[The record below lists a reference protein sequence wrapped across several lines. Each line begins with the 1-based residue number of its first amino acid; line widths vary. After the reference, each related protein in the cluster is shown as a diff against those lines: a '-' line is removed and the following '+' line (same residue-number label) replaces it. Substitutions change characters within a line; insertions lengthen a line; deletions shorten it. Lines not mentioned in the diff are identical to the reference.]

1 MTNKILA
8 QIDDKVIT
16 ESEIDSALKQLP
28 QEQAMYFNT
37 PDGRAQLLEQL
48 VNFEVFLKYAK
59 ENNIE
64 EEEEF
69 KTQLKRVKEEILV
82 QYMYS
87 KIMREATVEEKEL
100 EDYYNVNKDTF
111 TEGESVRAKHIL
123 VATEDEALKVKKEIE
138 EGLSFEEAAQKYST
152 CPSNVSG
159 GDLGFFHAGQM
170 VPEFEKAAFEAEI
183 GDVTEPVQTQ
193 FGFHLVKVEE
203 KKPAVVKSFE
213 EVKDVIRKNI
223 LTDRQ
228 RYKVASKAD
237 ELRKAYNVT
246 INQ

>member
-8 QIDDKVIT
+8 QIDDRTIT
-16 ESEIDSALKQLP
+16 ESEIDAALKQLP

-37 PDGRAQLLEQL
+37 PEGRAQLLEQL
-48 VNFEVFLKYAK
+48 VNFEVFLKYAN

-69 KTQLKRVKEEILV
+69 KTQLKRVQEEILV

-87 KIMREATVEEKEL
+87 KVMKEAKVEEKEL
-100 EDYYNVNKDTF
+100 EDYYNANKANF

-123 VATEDEALKVKKEIE
+123 VATEEEASKVKKEIE
-138 EGLSFEEAAQKYST
+138 EGLSFEDAAKKYST
-152 CPSNVSG
+152 CPSNAAG

-170 VPEFEKAAFEAEI
+170 VPEFEEAAFAAEI
-183 GDVTEPVQTQ
+183 GEVTDPVKTQ

-203 KKPAVVKSFE
+203 KRPAVEKSFE
-213 EVKDVIRKNI
+213 EVKEIIRKNL

-228 RYKVASKAD
+228 RYKIGAKAE
-237 ELRKAYNVT
+237 ELRKAYGVK

>member
-1 MTNKILA
+1 
-8 QIDDKVIT
+8 
-16 ESEIDSALKQLP
+16 
-28 QEQAMYFNT
+28 
-37 PDGRAQLLEQL
+37 
-48 VNFEVFLKYAK
+48 
-59 ENNIE
+59 
-64 EEEEF
+64 
-69 KTQLKRVKEEILV
+69 
-82 QYMYS
+82 
-87 KIMREATVEEKEL
+87 MREATVEENEL
-100 EDYYNVNKDTF
+100 EEYYNANKNTF

-123 VATEDEALKVKKEIE
+123 VATEDEALNVKKEIE

-183 GDVTEPVQTQ
+183 GAVTEPVQTQ

-213 EVKDVIRKNI
+213 EVKEIIRKNI

-237 ELRKAYNVT
+237 ELRKTYNVT

>member
-8 QIDDKVIT
+8 QVDDRVIT
-16 ESEIDSALKQLP
+16 ESEIDAALKQLP

-37 PDGRAQLLEQL
+37 PEGRAQLLEQL

-69 KTQLKRVKEEILV
+69 KTQLKRVQEEILV
-82 QYMYS
+82 QYVYS
-87 KIMREATVEEKEL
+87 KLMREATVEENEL
-100 EDYYNVNKDTF
+100 EEYYNANKNTF

-123 VATEDEALKVKKEIE
+123 VATEDEALNVKKEIE

-183 GDVTEPVQTQ
+183 GAVTEPVQTQ

-213 EVKDVIRKNI
+213 
-223 LTDRQ
+223 
-228 RYKVASKAD
+228 
-237 ELRKAYNVT
+237 
-246 INQ
+246 

>member
-8 QIDDKVIT
+8 QVDDRVIT
-16 ESEIDSALKQLP
+16 ESEIDAALKQLP

-37 PDGRAQLLEQL
+37 PEGRAQLLEQL

-64 EEEEF
+64 EEEEY
-69 KTQLKRVKEEILV
+69 KTQLKRVQEEILV
-82 QYMYS
+82 QYVYS
-87 KIMREATVEEKEL
+87 KLMREATVEENEL
-100 EDYYNVNKDTF
+100 EEYYNANKNTF

-123 VATEDEALKVKKEIE
+123 VATEDEALNVKKEIE

-183 GDVTEPVQTQ
+183 GAVTEPVQTQ

-213 EVKDVIRKNI
+213 EVKEIIRKNI

-237 ELRKAYNVT
+237 ELRKTYNVT

>member
-8 QIDDKVIT
+8 QIDDRTIT
-16 ESEIDSALKQLP
+16 ESEIDAALKQLP

-37 PDGRAQLLEQL
+37 PEGRAQLLEQL
-48 VNFEVFLKYAK
+48 VNFEVFLKYAN

-87 KIMREATVEEKEL
+87 KVMKEAKVEEKEL
-100 EDYYNVNKDTF
+100 EDYYNANKANF

-123 VATEDEALKVKKEIE
+123 VATEEEASKVKKEIE
-138 EGLSFEEAAQKYST
+138 EGLSFEDAAKKYST
-152 CPSNVSG
+152 CPSNAAG
-159 GDLGFFHAGQM
+159 GDLGFFHAGKM
-170 VPEFEKAAFEAEI
+170 VPEFEEAAFAAEI
-183 GDVTEPVQTQ
+183 GEVTDPVKTQ

-203 KKPAVVKSFE
+203 KRPAVEKSFE
-213 EVKDVIRKNI
+213 EVKEIIRKNL

-228 RYKVASKAD
+228 RYKIGAKAE
-237 ELRKAYNVT
+237 ELRKAYGVK

>member
-8 QIDDKVIT
+8 QIDDRTIT
-16 ESEIDSALKQLP
+16 ESEIDAALKQLP

-37 PDGRAQLLEQL
+37 PEGRAQLLEQL
-48 VNFEVFLKYAK
+48 VNFEVFLKYAN

-87 KIMREATVEEKEL
+87 KVMKEAKVEEKEL
-100 EDYYNVNKDTF
+100 EDYYNANKANF

-123 VATEDEALKVKKEIE
+123 VATEEEASKVKKEIE
-138 EGLSFEEAAQKYST
+138 EGLSFEDAAKKYST
-152 CPSNVSG
+152 CPSNAAG

-170 VPEFEKAAFEAEI
+170 VPEFEEAAFAAEI
-183 GDVTEPVQTQ
+183 GEVTDPVKTQ

-203 KKPAVVKSFE
+203 KRPAVEKSFE
-213 EVKDVIRKNI
+213 EVKEIIRKNL

-228 RYKVASKAD
+228 RYKIGAKAE
-237 ELRKAYNVT
+237 ELRKAYGVK

>member
-1 MTNKILA
+1 M
-8 QIDDKVIT
+8 
-16 ESEIDSALKQLP
+16 
-28 QEQAMYFNT
+28 
-37 PDGRAQLLEQL
+37 
-48 VNFEVFLKYAK
+48 
-59 ENNIE
+59 
-64 EEEEF
+64 
-69 KTQLKRVKEEILV
+69 
-82 QYMYS
+82 
-87 KIMREATVEEKEL
+87 
-100 EDYYNVNKDTF
+100 
-111 TEGESVRAKHIL
+111 
-123 VATEDEALKVKKEIE
+123 KKEIE
-138 EGLSFEEAAQKYST
+138 EGLSFEEAAKKYST
-152 CPSNVSG
+152 CPSNAAG

-213 EVKDVIRKNI
+213 EVKDIIRKNI

>member
-8 QIDDKVIT
+8 QIDDRVIT
-16 ESEIDSALKQLP
+16 ENEIESSLKQLP

-37 PDGRAQLLEQL
+37 PEGRAQLLEQL

-87 KIMREATVEEKEL
+87 KLMREATVEEKEL
-100 EDYYNVNKDTF
+100 EDYYNANKATF

-123 VATEDEALKVKKEIE
+123 VATEEEALKVKKEIE

-183 GDVTEPVQTQ
+183 GIVTEPVQTQ

-213 EVKDVIRKNI
+213 EVKDIIRKNI

>member
-8 QIDDKVIT
+8 QVDDRVIK
-16 ESEIDSALKQLP
+16 ESEIDAALKQLP

-37 PDGRAQLLEQL
+37 PEGRAQLLEQL

-69 KTQLKRVKEEILV
+69 KTQLKRVQEEILV
-82 QYMYS
+82 QYVYS
-87 KIMREATVEEKEL
+87 KLMREATVEENEL
-100 EDYYNVNKDTF
+100 EEYYNANKNTF

-123 VATEDEALKVKKEIE
+123 VATEDEALNVKKEIE

-183 GDVTEPVQTQ
+183 GAVTEPVQTQ

-213 EVKDVIRKNI
+213 EVKEIIRKNI

-237 ELRKAYNVT
+237 ELRKTYNVT

>member
-8 QIDDKVIT
+8 QIDDRTIT
-16 ESEIDSALKQLP
+16 ESEIDAALKQLP

-37 PDGRAQLLEQL
+37 PEGRAQLLEQL
-48 VNFEVFLKYAK
+48 VNFEVFLKYAN

-87 KIMREATVEEKEL
+87 KVMKEAKVEEKEL
-100 EDYYNVNKDTF
+100 EDYYNANKANF

-123 VATEDEALKVKKEIE
+123 VATEEEASKVKKEIE
-138 EGLSFEEAAQKYST
+138 EGLSFEDAAKKYST
-152 CPSNVSG
+152 CPSNAAG
-159 GDLGFFHAGQM
+159 GDLVFFHAGQM
-170 VPEFEKAAFEAEI
+170 VPEFEEAAFAAEI
-183 GDVTEPVQTQ
+183 GEVTDPVKTQ

-203 KKPAVVKSFE
+203 KRPAVEKSFE
-213 EVKDVIRKNI
+213 EVKEIIRKNL

-228 RYKVASKAD
+228 RYKIGAKAE
-237 ELRKAYNVT
+237 ELRKAYGVK

>member
-8 QIDDKVIT
+8 QIDDRTIT
-16 ESEIDSALKQLP
+16 ESEIDAALKQLP

-37 PDGRAQLLEQL
+37 PEGRAQLLEQL
-48 VNFEVFLKYAK
+48 VNFEVFLKYAN

-87 KIMREATVEEKEL
+87 KVMKEAKVEEKEL
-100 EDYYNVNKDTF
+100 EDYYNANKANF

-123 VATEDEALKVKKEIE
+123 VATEEEASKVKKEIE
-138 EGLSFEEAAQKYST
+138 EGLSFEDAAKKYST
-152 CPSNVSG
+152 CPSNAAG

-170 VPEFEKAAFEAEI
+170 VPEFEEAAFAAEI
-183 GDVTEPVQTQ
+183 GEVTDPVKTQ

-203 KKPAVVKSFE
+203 KRPAVEKSFE
-213 EVKDVIRKNI
+213 EVKEIIRKNL

-228 RYKVASKAD
+228 RYKIGAKAE
-237 ELRKAYNVT
+237 ELRKAYCVK
-246 INQ
+246 INH